1 MEYVIL
7 GLLMFGPSTLYS
19 LNKSFEQGISLF
31 FSPSLGS
38 INSSIKRLLDKG
50 LVRQEK
56 TVENGRSKIIIT
68 LTELGQE
75 SFFTWMYA
83 PLDHK
88 NLEVSFLSRLYFLGL
103 IPEKA
108 EKKALIEGM
117 YQSIVAAKAV
127 LDQTA
132 VELDQM
138 ELPESYHA
146 IFKYQKKVLHYGIDT
161 HGYALGWIQRLIDEI
176 DAE

>member
-38 INSSIKRLLDKG
+38 INSSIKRLHEKG
-50 LVRQEK
+50 LVQQEK

-68 LTELGQE
+68 LTDLGE
-75 SFFTWMYA
+75 ETFFTWMYS
-83 PLDHK
+83 PLEDK
-88 NLEVSFLSRLYFLGL
+88 NQEVNFLSRLYFLGL

-117 YQSIVAAKAV
+117 YQSIVAAKDV

-132 VELDQM
+132 VELEQL
-138 ELPESYHA
+138 ELPESYQS

-161 HGYALGWIQRLIDEI
+161 HDYALGWIKRLIDEI